1 MRCVVIVVLRLDLQL
16 IKNSFFSGEV
26 ALAGA
31 ENSLW
36 SVYGGNKKVP
46 EALFTYSRALLIKDR
61 VSSITLT
68 PQSQYALECTNV
80 THLYDIVVIACPQIK
95 TSKQNIKL
103 VGIPYHHSL
112 AVKYQRTVVTFV
124 HGKLNYTYFHYGEF
138 ANQIHTGELNYTY
151 FYYGDYAKPNQIY
164 SVNPKLFFN
173 SVSMIYPVKPNKR
186 YNHRV
191 YKVFSKERLT
201 KAQLDLLFSV
211 RVEVVVKEWY
221 AYPVYSVDMPKVPFV
236 IHDSLFYL
244 NSIELAASAMEMSVI
259 SGKNIAK
266 LVLKKLRERDLET

>member
-1 MRCVVIVVLRLDLQL
+1 M
-16 IKNSFFSGEV
+16 
-26 ALAGA
+26 AGA

-36 SVYGGNKKVP
+36 SVFGGNKKVP
-46 EALFTYSRALLIKDR
+46 EALFTYSNAMLIKDR

-68 PQSQYALECTNV
+68 PRSQYALECTNV

-103 VGIPYHHSL
+103 LGFPYYPSM

-124 HGKLNYTYFHYGEF
+124 HGELNYTYFHYGEF
-138 ANQIHTGELNYTY
+138 AKPNQIHTGELNFTY

-164 SVNPKLFFN
+164 SINPKLFFS
-173 SVSMIYPVKPNKR
+173 SVSMIYPVRPNKW
-186 YNHRV
+186 YDHKV
-191 YKVFSKERLT
+191 FKVFSKERLT
-201 KAQLDLLFSV
+201 NQQLDLLFSV
-211 RVEVVVKEWY
+211 RVKVVVKDWY

-244 NSIELAASAMEMSVI
+244 NSIELAASAMEMSAI

-266 LVLKKLRERDLET
+266 LVLKKLRERDLEI